1 MRVAR
6 PVAVLLLC
14 PMRFQALLWARKAR
28 ALLARL
34 PPREGQQAEQAQ
46 QQQQQPW
53 TERPQLSEAVAL
65 LEAGG
70 ILPCDANTF
79 ASLKG

>member
-1 MRVAR
+1 MR
-6 PVAVLLLC
+6 L
-14 PMRFQALLWARKAR
+14 QALLWARKAR

-34 PPREGQQAEQAQ
+34 PPREGQQAEHAQ
-46 QQQQQPW
+46 QQAEQQQQPW

-65 LEAGG
+65 LEEGG

-79 ASLKG
+79 ASLKR